1 VQVSLVDVE
10 IIGLTKITKNI
21 YKIKHQ
27 QTISRPRLR
36 FEDGLLNNLMK

>member
-1 VQVSLVDVE
+1 VQGGLVDVE
-10 IIGLTKITKNI
+10 TIGLTKITKNI

-36 FEDGLLNNLMK
+36 FEDGLLYNLIK